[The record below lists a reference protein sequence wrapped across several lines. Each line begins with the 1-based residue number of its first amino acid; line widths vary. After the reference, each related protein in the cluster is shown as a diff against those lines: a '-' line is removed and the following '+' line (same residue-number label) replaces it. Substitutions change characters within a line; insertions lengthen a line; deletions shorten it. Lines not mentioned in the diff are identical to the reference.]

1 MLFELSPGERWSLLG
16 GTALGVGLALLLG
29 GCGQSASEAPRLR
42 DGGEP
47 TNEGE
52 TEESAD
58 EAPAP
63 APPEAGPPRTGRP
76 APALVLPELEGGATW
91 DLSAHLDPSGESCP
105 KALLVAFMAS
115 WCGYCAESLPTLRAL
130 EEQYPDLEVVT
141 VTVDDQP
148 EGRKAELDKVRSAGL
163 TGPVL
168 VADADTVSRWIGSG
182 NAVPRYYFVDRH
194 GVVTGQDKGFGDKVA
209 PLMPRQAARALR
221 P

>member
-1 MLFELSPGERWSLLG
+1 MLLQLSPSVRWSLLG
-16 GTALGVGLALLLG
+16 GTVLGVGLALLLG

-47 TNEGE
+47 TDEGE
-52 TEESAD
+52 TEESAV
-58 EAPAP
+58 ANPA
-63 APPEAGPPRTGRP
+63 EVGPPRTGQP

-91 DLSAHLDPSGESCP
+91 DLSAQLDPSGESCP

-130 EEQYPDLEVVT
+130 EEQYPDLGVVT

-148 EGRKAELDKVRSAGL
+148 EGRKAELDKVRAAGL

-182 NAVPRYYFVDRH
+182 NAVPRYYFIDRH
-194 GVVTGQDKGFGDKVA
+194 GVVAGQDKGFGDKVA
-209 PLMPRQAARALR
+209 PLMPRQAARALSR
-221 P
+221 